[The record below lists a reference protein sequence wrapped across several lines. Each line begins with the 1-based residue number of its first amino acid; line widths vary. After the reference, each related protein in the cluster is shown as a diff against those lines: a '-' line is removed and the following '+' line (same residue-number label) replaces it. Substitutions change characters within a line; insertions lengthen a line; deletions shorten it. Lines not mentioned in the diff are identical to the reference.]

1 MLSRSREAPKKQMKM
16 AKMSSK
22 SALRSASFFDDD
34 DFDAYQARDQ
44 VINKQNFEELEATSE
59 YMENHYYK
67 ETDNK
72 N

>member
-1 MLSRSREAPKKQMKM
+1 MLSKEVPKKLMM

-22 SALRSASFFDDD
+22 SALRSTPLFDDD
-34 DFDAYQARDQ
+34 DVDAYQVRDQ

-59 YMENHYYK
+59 YMETHYYK

>member
-1 MLSRSREAPKKQMKM
+1 
-16 AKMSSK
+16 MSSK
-22 SALRSASFFDDD
+22 SALRSADLFDDD
-34 DFDAYQARDQ
+34 DFDAYQVRDQ

-59 YMENHYYK
+59 YTETHYYK

>member
-1 MLSRSREAPKKQMKM
+1 MRSREAPKKLLKM

-22 SALRSASFFDDD
+22 SALRSAPLFDDY
-34 DFDAYQARDQ
+34 DFDAYQVRDQ

-59 YMENHYYK
+59 YMETHYYK

>member
-1 MLSRSREAPKKQMKM
+1 MRSREAPKKQLKM

-22 SALRSASFFDDD
+22 SALRSADLFDDG
-34 DFDAYQARDQ
+34 DFDAYQVRDQ

-59 YMENHYYK
+59 YMETHYYK
-67 ETDNK
+67 EIDNK